1 MGATTD
7 LDELERQ
14 LRHASFFV
22 QASLEQ
28 QGKLT
33 GKLDVYLTSLIQ
45 LLLDQGVISAED
57 LAATVDGHRAE
68 RAAAE
73 RARFETDG
81 KMPAWPTVMVRQD
94 GPPDAAEAEG
104 SAPEG
109 GAGGAGGPGGPQMAP
124 ADRPVEAV
132 EVDCAARMHVCQA
145 VCCSLPFP
153 LSAEEVEAG
162 DVKWDLGHP
171 YVIRQTDE
179 GYCVHNDPSSRG
191 CDVYDK
197 RPGVCRGYSCAEDDR
212 IWLDFDNMVLNEEFL
227 QNRRRPNFRFS
238 PAVSEAVPVTIKP
251 RTAAPSRPAEPQP
264 AGAAGSAGPVRS
276 AGVTG
281 VTGGG

>member
-1 MGATTD
+1 MGATPD
-7 LDELERQ
+7 VDELERQ

-45 LLLDQGVISAED
+45 VLLDQGIIDAEA
-57 LAATVDGHRAE
+57 LAAAVDGSRAD
-68 RAAAE
+68 AAAAAQ
-73 RARFETDG
+73 ARYETDG
-81 KMPAWPTVMVRQD
+81 TMPSWPTVMVRQD
-94 GPPDAAEAEG
+94 GPPVGADAEAHAGEG
-104 SAPEG
+104 EEGEGDGQATAAPT
-109 GAGGAGGPGGPQMAP
+109 
-124 ADRPVEAV
+124 V
-132 EVDCAARMHVCQA
+132 EVDCSARMHICQA

-153 LSAEEVEAG
+153 LSAAEVEAG

-179 GYCVHNDPSSRG
+179 GYCVHNDRSSGG

-212 IWLDFDNMVLNEEFL
+212 IWADFDNMVLNEEYL
-227 QNRRRPNFRFS
+227 SKRRRPNFQFK
-238 PAVSEAVPVTIKP
+238 PAVAEAVPVTISQ
-251 RTAAPSRPAEPQP
+251 RQP
-264 AGAAGSAGPVRS
+264 ASAS
-276 AGVTG
+276 ASVGDG
-281 VTGGG
+281 

>member
-28 QGKLT
+28 QGKLA

-45 LLLDQGVISAED
+45 LLLDQGVVGAED
-57 LAATVDGHRAE
+57 LAASVDRHRAE

-73 RARFETDG
+73 QARYDTDG

-94 GPPDAAEAEG
+94 GPPAPPAAG
-104 SAPEG
+104 DDDL
-109 GAGGAGGPGGPQMAP
+109 PG
-124 ADRPVEAV
+124 EAV

-145 VCCSLPFP
+145 ACCSLPFP

-179 GYCVHNDPSSRG
+179 GYCVHNERSTGG

-227 QNRRRPNFRFS
+227 QTRRRPNFRFT
-238 PAVSEAVPVTIKP
+238 PAVSEAVPVTITP
-251 RTAAPSRPAEPQP
+251 RTAASR
-264 AGAAGSAGPVRS
+264 S
-276 AGVTG
+276 
-281 VTGGG
+281 